1 MVPALEEKPIYKKIN
16 SVNSRWYAIQFYNNI
31 CALADLTGGKLNGRK
46 LKEIKV
52 LLSIF
57 LNHRFCF
64 GKKLS
69 LRNTEMKF
77 SYSHSYVCQH
87 LSVGLS
93 KWRKIEWWIIGG
105 KSNTTINLWKTEFSF
120 WKKLNIPKGE
130 ISIFRQLLRNSV
142 ITLNFLPIGAER
154 FYASVLVAFC
164 IKDVVCLRH
173 EKFH

>member
-77 SYSHSYVCQH
+77 SYSHSYFCQH

-120 WKKLNIPKGE
+120 WKKIEYTERGDQYIPPIVKKFSNNPQFLANRSGE
-130 ISIFRQLLRNSV
+130 VLRQCVGSIL
-142 ITLNFLPIGAER
+142 
-154 FYASVLVAFC
+154 Y
-164 IKDVVCLRH
+164 
-173 EKFH
+173 